1 MTLPARQSTGA
12 DPAQPP
18 AASRSLKSPGTG
30 FELAKRTL
38 DVAAALLGLAALM
51 PVMLLTAGWIKC
63 VDGGPVLYRQWR
75 VGRDG
80 WLFKIYKF
88 RTMSLDAEIN
98 GAQCATDAD
107 PRVLPGCQWVR
118 KSHVDEL
125 PQLVNILFGQ
135 MSLVGPRP
143 ERPEIIEELRVDL
156 PGIERRLAAAPGL
169 TGLAQVRN
177 GYSND
182 VAGMRR
188 KLAYDLRYLRS
199 RSLTNDLKLILETF
213 PRVWD
218 PAAC

>member
-1 MTLPARQSTGA
+1 MHVQDQQPAGLSVSG
-12 DPAQPP
+12 
-18 AASRSLKSPGTG
+18 RSIQSPGKG
-30 FELAKRTL
+30 FEVCKRAL
-38 DVAAALLGLAALM
+38 DVVSALAGLVLLA
-51 PVMLLTAGWIKC
+51 PVMLACAAWIKC

-75 VGRDG
+75 VGRNG

-88 RTMSLDAEIN
+88 RTMSLDAEAN

-107 PRVLPGCQWVR
+107 PRILPGCQWVR

-125 PQLVNILFGQ
+125 PQLANILMGH

-156 PGIERRLAAAPGL
+156 PGIERRLSAAPGL

-199 RSLTNDLKLILETF
+199 RSLVNDIKLILETF

-218 PAAC
+218 PTAC